1 MLTKC
6 SVTFGTSFVRIQQQH
21 FLPRMPPYVSNAL
34 SRFDKHTNSCSDRR
48 LLATQVSRL
57 YFRCYSC
64 FIILDESFNIH
75 GYDAYHIVKKIGKV
89 EAWPVMLAKQELI
102 SKFLT
107 SKSMVV
113 DDVFE
118 CATI

>member
-1 MLTKC
+1 MDMML
-6 SVTFGTSFVRIQQQH
+6 
-21 FLPRMPPYVSNAL
+21 
-34 SRFDKHTNSCSDRR
+34 
-48 LLATQVSRL
+48 
-57 YFRCYSC
+57 
-64 FIILDESFNIH
+64 IILST
-75 GYDAYHIVKKIGKV
+75 KIGKV